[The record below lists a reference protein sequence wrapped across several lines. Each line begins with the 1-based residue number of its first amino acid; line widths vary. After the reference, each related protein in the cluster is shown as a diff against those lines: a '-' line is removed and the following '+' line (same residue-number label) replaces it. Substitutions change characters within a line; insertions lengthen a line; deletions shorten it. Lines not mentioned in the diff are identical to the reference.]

1 MGVTGSGK
9 HLKYASVDREQRD
22 IKRTTAQIVHDN
34 LRFALL
40 LVQTVGDSGGGGLVH
55 NAEHLET
62 SNRTSVLSGSAL
74 SVVEVCRH
82 SDDGVRDLVAKVCL
96 SGLLH
101 LLKHH
106 SADFF
111 RREHL
116 WLAVHRHLDGRLTL
130 LLNELEG
137 EVLDV
142 LLNISL
148 APLATNETLRVK
160 DRVLGVLGGLVLSSV
175 TNETLVIL
183 GESHVRGCNTVTL
196 VIGNNFDTAL
206 TLYTDT

>member
-1 MGVTGSGK
+1 M
-9 HLKYASVDREQRD
+9 
-22 IKRTTAQIVHDN
+22 
-34 LRFALL
+34 
-40 LVQTVGDSGGGGLVH
+40 
-55 NAEHLET
+55 
-62 SNRTSVLSGSAL
+62 
-74 SVVEVCRH
+74 
-82 SDDGVRDLVAKVCL
+82 
-96 SGLLH
+96 
-101 LLKHH
+101 
-106 SADFF
+106 
-111 RREHL
+111 
-116 WLAVHRHLDGRLTL
+116 HRHLDGRLTL

-183 GESHVRGCNTVTL
+183 GEGHVRGCNTVTL

-206 TLYTDT
+206 TLYTDTRVRGTQVNTDYRAVFTALVLCSHSRSRVRGGRQQQREGQERNKSKQNAHERLPCLSQHLAWISEGSSKIRFRRPRGALIAPRPASLADST